1 MVLPISFF
9 EQESSSLCMHAPT
22 QFFFVMQNN
31 MNNNI
36 DESSFEVTLRSTF
49 PTD

>member
-9 EQESSSLCMHAPT
+9 LTGIIKPMLAPT
-22 QFFFVMQNN
+22 PFVCDMQNN
-31 MNNNI
+31 IHNNI
-36 DESSFEVTLRSTF
+36 DESSFGATLRSTF